1 MAMAICSLMT
11 LQKQKTMSRKN
22 LQHLKLNYDTQDTS
36 SNEVKMQSTAEK
48 IEVKSHYTKEDLEDL
63 KHLDFVAGIAPNL
76 RGPYSTMYV
85 RRPWTIR
92 QYAGFSTAEE
102 SNAFYRRNLAAGQK
116 GLSVAFDLATHRG
129 YDSDH
134 DRVVGDV
141 GKAGVAIDSV
151 EDMKVLFDQIP
162 LDKMSVSMTMNG
174 AVLPIMAFYIVAA
187 EEQGV
192 KAEQLSGTI
201 QNDILKEFMV
211 RNTYIYP
218 PQPSMK
224 IISDI
229 FEYTS
234 ENMPKFNSISIS
246 GYHMQEAGATCDIE
260 LAYTLADGLEY
271 IRKGLAAG
279 MDIDTFAP
287 RLSFFWAIGMNHF
300 MEIAKMRSARML
312 WAKLVK
318 QFNPKNPK
326 SLALR
331 THCQT
336 SGWSLTEQDPFNN
349 VARTCI
355 EASAAAFGGTQ
366 SLHTNALD
374 EAIALPTDFSARI
387 ARNTQLY
394 LQEET
399 QITKT
404 VDPWA
409 GSFYVESLTND
420 ITEKAWELI
429 QEVENLGGMT
439 KAIEKGIPKLRI
451 EEAAARKQ
459 ARIDSGQDIIV
470 GTNKYR
476 LEKEDPLVT
485 LEVDNQTVRLQ
496 QIERLERIKAERNT
510 DKVSKALKDLS
521 NAAKQGNKNLLSLA
535 VAAARERATLGEIS
549 DALEESFGRH
559 KAQIQSFSGVYS
571 KEIKDDKSFSKAKEL
586 ANTFAE
592 QDGRR
597 PRIMIAKMGQDGHD
611 RGAKVVATGYA
622 DVGFDVDIG
631 PLFQTPKEAAKQA
644 VENDVHILGVS
655 SLAAGHKTLVPQVI
669 EELKNYGRE
678 DIMVIVGGVI
688 PSADYQFLFD
698 AGAVAVFGPGTKI
711 SEAAIT
717 LLEILI
723 D

>member
-1 MAMAICSLMT
+1 MRKDLQNISLNENVS
-11 LQKQKTMSRKN
+11 K
-22 LQHLKLNYDTQDTS
+22 
-36 SNEVKMQSTAEK
+36 SNSDDLTTTEYMTAE
-48 IEVKSHYTKEDLEDL
+48 
-63 KHLDFVAGIAPNL
+63 GIALHNNYSDKDTENVEHLEFGAGFSPYL
-76 RGPYSTMYV
+76 RGPYATMYV

-116 GLSVAFDLATHRG
+116 GLSIAFDLPTHRG

-134 DRVVGDV
+134 ERVVGDV
-141 GKAGVAIDSV
+141 GKAGVAIDTV

-162 LDKMSVSMTMNG
+162 LDEMSVSMTMNG

-192 KAEQLSGTI
+192 LPAQLSGTI

-218 PQPSMK
+218 PSPSMR
-224 IISDI
+224 IIADI
-229 FEYTS
+229 FEFTS
-234 ENMPKFNSISIS
+234 NKMPKFNSISIS
-246 GYHMQEAGATCDIE
+246 GYHMQEAGATADIE
-260 LAYTLADGLEY
+260 LAYTLANGLEY
-271 IRKGLAAG
+271 LRTGLSTG
-279 MDIDTFAP
+279 MTIDKFAP

-300 MEIAKMRSARML
+300 MEIAKMRAGRMI
-312 WAKLVK
+312 WAKLLK
-318 QFNPKNPK
+318 QFNPQDPK

-355 EASAAAFGGTQ
+355 EAAAAAFGGTQ

-387 ARNTQLY
+387 ARNTQIY

-399 QITKT
+399 KITKT
-404 VDPWA
+404 VDPWG
-409 GSFYVESLTND
+409 GSFYVEKLTAE
-420 ITEKAWELI
+420 IAEKAWELI
-429 QEVENLGGMT
+429 QEVEDLGGMT
-439 KAIEKGIPKLRI
+439 KAIEEGIPKMRI

-459 ARIDSGQDIIV
+459 ARIDSSQDIIV
-470 GTNKYR
+470 GVNKFR
-476 LEKEDPLVT
+476 LEKEDPLQI
-485 LEVDNQTVRLQ
+485 LDVDNQMVRRQ
-496 QIERLERIKAERNT
+496 QLESLDRIKISRDAE
-510 DKVSKALKDLS
+510 KVEKSLANLREI
-521 NAAKQGNKNLLSLA
+521 AKSGNGNLLEA
-535 VAAARERATLGEIS
+535 AIEAARYRATLGEIS
-549 DALEESFGRH
+549 DALETSFGRY
-559 KAQIQSFSGVYS
+559 KAQIKSFSGVYS
-571 KEIKDDKSFSKAKEL
+571 KEIKDDSSFQKAREL
-586 ANTFAE
+586 ADKFAKHE
-592 QDGRR
+592 GRR

-631 PLFQTPKEAAKQA
+631 PLFQTPAEAAKQA

-669 EELKNYGRE
+669 EELKKYGRE
-678 DIMVIVGGVI
+678 DIMVVVGGVI
-688 PSADYQFLFD
+688 PAQDYEFLFD

-711 SEAAIT
+711 SDAAIKI
-717 LLEILI
+717 LEILI
-723 D
+723 ED

>member
-11 LQKQKTMSRKN
+11 LLKQKTMSRKN

-162 LDKMSVSMTMNG
+162 LGKMSVSMTMNG

-300 MEIAKMRSARML
+300 MEIAKMRAARML